1 MLMIIIVVTTI
12 SIFIIYEKNNPNYYK
27 FISIGDGLALGLNPL
42 GVKSYNYND
51 YLKEHLENNGKNV
64 KYYNYSEKNLS
75 ISELTNDLIY
85 LKDEKLKEYI
95 KTSNLIIL
103 SIGEK
108 EIEEN
113 KELNTIEE
121 NLQNLIF
128 EIKKYNSNICLLGRY
143 NNDKELI
150 NKIDEINDMYKK
162 IAQKNNIIYI
172 NINENNYYSNNTFNY
187 PTIGIYK
194 EISSMIIA
202 AMHLNKA

>member
-27 FISIGDGLALGLNPL
+27 FISIGDGLAHGLNPL

-51 YLKEHLENNGKNV
+51 YLKEYLENNGKNV

-85 LKDEKLKEYI
+85 LKDEKLKEYL

-108 EIEEN
+108 EIEDN
-113 KELNTIEE
+113 KDFDIIKE
-121 NLQNLIF
+121 NLQNLIY
-128 EIKKYNSNICLLGRY
+128 EIKKYNNNICLLGRY
-143 NNDKELI
+143 NT
-150 NKIDEINDMYKK
+150 NKDLEEKIVKINDIYKK
-162 IAQKNNIIYI
+162 IAKKNNVIYI
-172 NINENNYYSNNTFNY
+172 NIDKNNYYLNNKFNY
-187 PTIGIYK
+187 PSISGYK
-194 EISSMIIA
+194 EISSAIIA
-202 AMHLNKA
+202 AMHLNNY